1 MKFNIPVEVLTII
14 QQLQKNNFEAYL
26 VGGCVRDLL
35 LKKEPKDWDIATQ
48 AKPEEIQR
56 IFPES
61 IYENAF
67 GTVGI
72 KTSSEQENLKIIEAT
87 TFRKEGKYT
96 DKRHPDYV
104 VFAETIEE
112 DLSRR
117 DFTINALALKIDFQE
132 NLKNRF
138 RIIDPFNGQKDLRDK
153 IIRTVGNSEERFQ
166 EDALRLMRAIR
177 LAVELNFKIE
187 EKTFSA
193 IQKMASLLQQIAP
206 ERIRDEFVKI
216 ILTPLAAE
224 GILLLHEANLLKQ
237 FLPELEEGVG
247 VGQNK
252 HHVYSV
258 FEHLWRSLDYAA
270 RNNYSLEVRLA
281 ALFHDLGKPRTKEGE
296 GPNSTFYNHEMEST
310 KMVYNLMARLR
321 FDKKTIKKVIKLVR
335 YHGFVYD
342 PEITT
347 DSSIRRLILKVG
359 KENIFEL
366 AKLREADRI
375 GSGCPKAKPF
385 RLRHF
390 LFRVEKILKEMA
402 GEQPSLKMLKI
413 NGNEIMKITNL
424 QPGPKVGAILNIL
437 LEEILDDPLKNEK
450 KYLEKRAKE
459 LSQLSDK
466 ELEEKQKMAKE
477 KYLDLLKEEE
487 EQLKKKH
494 QVV

>member
-153 IIRTVGNSEERFQ
+153 IIRTVGNPEERFQ

-310 KMVYNLMARLR
+310 KMVYNLMTRLR

-466 ELEEKQKMAKE
+466 ELEEKQRIAKE

>member
-153 IIRTVGNSEERFQ
+153 IIRTVGNPEERFQ

-310 KMVYNLMARLR
+310 KMVYNLMTRLR

-466 ELEEKQKMAKE
+466 ELEEKQRMAKE

>member
-153 IIRTVGNSEERFQ
+153 IIRTVGNPEERFQ

-310 KMVYNLMARLR
+310 KMVYNLMTRLR

>member
-1 MKFNIPVEVLTII
+1 MKFNIPLEVLTII

-48 AKPEEIQR
+48 AKPEEIKK

-153 IIRTVGNSEERFQ
+153 IIRTVGNPEERFQ

-310 KMVYNLMARLR
+310 KMVYNLMTRLR

-466 ELEEKQKMAKE
+466 ELEEKQRMAKE

>member
-310 KMVYNLMARLR
+310 KMVYNLMTRLR

-466 ELEEKQKMAKE
+466 ELEEKQRMAKE

>member
-96 DKRHPDYV
+96 DKRHPGYV

-117 DFTINALALKIDFQE
+117 DLTINALALKIDFQE

-310 KMVYNLMARLR
+310 KMVYNLMTRLR

-375 GSGCPKAKPF
+375 GSAAQKPN
-385 RLRHF
+385 HF
-390 LFRVEKILKEMA
+390 V
-402 GEQPSLKMLKI
+402 
-413 NGNEIMKITNL
+413 
-424 QPGPKVGAILNIL
+424 
-437 LEEILDDPLKNEK
+437 
-450 KYLEKRAKE
+450 
-459 LSQLSDK
+459 
-466 ELEEKQKMAKE
+466 
-477 KYLDLLKEEE
+477 
-487 EQLKKKH
+487 
-494 QVV
+494 

>member
-153 IIRTVGNSEERFQ
+153 IIRTVGNPEERFQ

-477 KYLDLLKEEE
+477 TYLDLLKEEE

>member
-153 IIRTVGNSEERFQ
+153 IIRTVGNPEERFQ

-310 KMVYNLMARLR
+310 KMVYNLMTRLR

-477 KYLDLLKEEE
+477 TYLDLLKEEE

>member
-14 QQLQKNNFEAYL
+14 QRLQENNFEAYL

-153 IIRTVGNSEERFQ
+153 IIRTVGNPEERFQ

-310 KMVYNLMARLR
+310 KMVYNLMTRLR

-466 ELEEKQKMAKE
+466 ELEEKQRMAKE

>member
-1 MKFNIPVEVLTII
+1 MKFNIPLEVLTII

-153 IIRTVGNSEERFQ
+153 IIRTVGNPEERFQ

-310 KMVYNLMARLR
+310 KMVYNLMTRLR

-466 ELEEKQKMAKE
+466 ELEEKQRMAKE

>member
-132 NLKNRF
+132 NLKNCF
-138 RIIDPFNGQKDLRDK
+138 QIIDPFNGQKDLRDK
-153 IIRTVGNSEERFQ
+153 IIRTVGNPEERFQ

-310 KMVYNLMARLR
+310 KMVYNLMTRLR

-466 ELEEKQKMAKE
+466 ELEEKQRMAKE

>member
-72 KTSSEQENLKIIEAT
+72 KTSSEQENLKIIETT

-138 RIIDPFNGQKDLRDK
+138 QIIDPFNGQKDLRDK
-153 IIRTVGNSEERFQ
+153 IIRTVGNPEERFQ

-310 KMVYNLMARLR
+310 KMVYNLMTRLR

-477 KYLDLLKEEE
+477 TYLDLLKEEE